1 LKCAISSTPS
11 PFYSAPY
18 ESLMESANSLRSPLK
33 KGTERPDGF
42 WHDADGKTLNV
53 SASEIE
59 RYVYCPM
66 SWRMENE
73 GIRAKG
79 KEVELGIEEHQRMHQ
94 VIVEKIEAQNAFTRN
109 IVIWSWWFAVVL
121 TLAADTAAFYF
132 VQDGLIDSEL
142 ASMIGKFLVLLALV
156 WLILAIVLLILP
168 WRKWLGW
175 NEKIL
180 ASSNDIS
187 NIESDLQP
195 LITPIELGRKGWLT
209 FGRPEALILFSAI
222 ALSLHGIALT
232 FAQNRS
238 LATFALLVVALIW
251 TLLATTRLQAA
262 LTANKRIKE
271 NDKEGGLEELGDIR
285 YSDDGDSIL
294 LEDEETGL
302 RGRPDQITK
311 IGEDL
316 IPVELKTG
324 RIPKRPHKSHRFQIL
339 AYLHLIESMTGSPP
353 PFGFLRYGT
362 ESVFSIEWNQEERD
376 KLFSVIKEIQR
387 ISVNGGAKRDHNRPG
402 KCVSCSRRE
411 ECPDKLEFIPN
422 Q

>member
-1 LKCAISSTPS
+1 
-11 PFYSAPY
+11 
-18 ESLMESANSLRSPLK
+18 MEPPTNLRSPLK
-33 KGTERPDGF
+33 QGTERSDGF
-42 WHDADGKTLNV
+42 WVDPEGKLLNV

-73 GIRAKG
+73 GISAKG
-79 KEVELGIEEHQRMHQ
+79 KEVDLGIEEHRRMHEM
-94 VIVEKIEAQNAFTRN
+94 VVEKIEAQNAFTRN

-175 NEKIL
+175 NEKLITN
-180 ASSNDIS
+180 SDDIS
-187 NIESDLQP
+187 QIESDLQP
-195 LITPIELGRKGWLT
+195 LITPLKLGEKGWLT
-209 FGRPEALILFSAI
+209 FGRLEALILFSAI

-238 LATFALLVVALIW
+238 LATFALLVLALIW

-262 LTANKRIKE
+262 LSANQRIKE
-271 NDKEGGLEELGDIR
+271 KNKEGGLEELGEIQ
-285 YSDDGDSIL
+285 YSDGGDSIL
-294 LEDEETGL
+294 LEDLETGL
-302 RGRPDQITK
+302 RGRPDQITR
-311 IGEDL
+311 IGNDL

-324 RIPKRPHKSHRFQIL
+324 KIPKKPHKSHRFQIL

-362 ESVFSIEWNQEERD
+362 ESVFSIDWNAKE
-376 KLFSVIKEIQR
+376 KANLFSVIKEIQQ
-387 ISVNGGAKRDHNRPG
+387 VTVQGGAKRDHNRPG
-402 KCVSCSRRE
+402 KCESCSRKE
-411 ECPDKLEFIPN
+411 GCPDRLEFIPN

>member
-1 LKCAISSTPS
+1 MYS
-11 PFYSAPY
+11 PQYHLSMGDT
-18 ESLMESANSLRSPLK
+18 SSLRSPLK
-33 KGTERPDGF
+33 TGTEGPDGF
-42 WHDADGKTLNV
+42 WFDSDGKILNV

-66 SWRMENE
+66 SWRLENE
-73 GIRAKG
+73 GISAKG
-79 KEVELGIEEHQRMHQ
+79 KEVEQGIEKHEQMHQ
-94 VIVEKIEAQNAFTRN
+94 IIVEKIEAQNEFTRN

-175 NEKIL
+175 NEKL
-180 ASSNDIS
+180 LSVSTNTS
-187 NIESDLQP
+187 EIENDLQP
-195 LITPIELGRKGWLT
+195 LNTPLKLGEKGWFT

-238 LATFALLVVALIW
+238 LATFALLVLALIW

-262 LTANKRIKE
+262 LTANQRIKE
-271 NDKEGGLEELGDIR
+271 KDIEAGLEELGDIR
-285 YSDDGDSIL
+285 YSDGGDSFL
-294 LEDEETGL
+294 LEDENTGL
-302 RGRPDQITK
+302 RGRPDQITR

-324 RIPKRPHKSHRFQIL
+324 KIPKKPHKSHQFQIL
-339 AYLHLIESMTGSPP
+339 AYLHLIESMTGDPP

-362 ESVFSIEWNQEERD
+362 ESVYSIEWNQKERE
-376 KLFSVIKEIQR
+376 KLFDVIKEIQQV
-387 ISVNGGAKRDHNRPG
+387 SVKGGAKRDHNRPG
-402 KCVSCSRRE
+402 KCESCSRRE
-411 ECPDKLEFIPN
+411 DCPDRLEFIPN

>member
-1 LKCAISSTPS
+1 MCD
-11 PFYSAPY
+11 FSAPTPLY
-18 ESLMESANSLRSPLK
+18 STRYHLFMEATNKLRGPIK
-33 KGTERPDGF
+33 QGTEGPEGF
-42 WHDADGKTLNV
+42 WFNPEGKILNV

-66 SWRMENE
+66 SWRLENE
-73 GIRAKG
+73 GFSAKG
-79 KEVELGIEEHQRMHQ
+79 KEVERGIEKHEQMHKI
-94 VIVEKIEAQNAFTRN
+94 IVEKIEAQNEFTRN

-132 VQDGLIDSEL
+132 VQDGLINSEL

-156 WLILAIVLLILP
+156 WLVLAIVLLMFP

-175 NEKIL
+175 DEKL
-180 ASSNDIS
+180 LSVSTNTS
-187 NIESDLQP
+187 KIENDLQVINTP
-195 LITPIELGRKGWLT
+195 LKLDEKGWFT

-238 LATFALLVVALIW
+238 IATFALLVLALVW
-251 TLLATTRLQAA
+251 TLLASTRLQAA
-262 LTANKRIKE
+262 LTANQRVKQK
-271 NDKEGGLEELGDIR
+271 DKEAGLEELGDVR
-285 YSDDGDSIL
+285 YSDGGDSIL
-294 LEDEETGL
+294 LEDEYTGL
-302 RGRPDQITK
+302 RGRPDQITR

-324 RIPKRPHKSHRFQIL
+324 KVPKKPHKSHQFQIL
-339 AYLHLIESMTGSPP
+339 AYLHLIESMTGSAP

-362 ESVFSIEWNQEERD
+362 ESVYSIEWNEKEKE
-376 KLFSVIKEIQR
+376 KLFNIIKEIQKV
-387 ISVNGGAKRDHNRPG
+387 SVLGGATRDHNRPG
-402 KCVSCSRRE
+402 KCEHCSRRE
-411 ECPDKLEFIPN
+411 DCPDRLEFTPN

>member
-1 LKCAISSTPS
+1 
-11 PFYSAPY
+11 
-18 ESLMESANSLRSPLK
+18 MEATSNLRSPLK
-33 KGTERPDGF
+33 QGTEGPEGF
-42 WHDADGKTLNV
+42 WFDPEGKILNV

-66 SWRMENE
+66 SWRLENE
-73 GIRAKG
+73 GISAKG
-79 KEVELGIEEHQRMHQ
+79 KEVQQGIKKHEQMHQ
-94 VIVEKIEAQNAFTRN
+94 IIVEKIEAQNEFTRN

-175 NEKIL
+175 NEKL
-180 ASSNDIS
+180 LSVSTNTS
-187 NIESDLQP
+187 EIENDLQP
-195 LITPIELGRKGWLT
+195 LNTPLKLGEKGWFT

-238 LATFALLVVALIW
+238 LATFALLVLALIW

-262 LTANKRIKE
+262 LTANQRIKE
-271 NDKEGGLEELGDIR
+271 KDIEAGLEELGDIR
-285 YSDDGDSIL
+285 YSDGGDSFL
-294 LEDEETGL
+294 LEDENTGL
-302 RGRPDQITK
+302 RGRPDQITR

-324 RIPKRPHKSHRFQIL
+324 KIPKKPHKSHQFQIL
-339 AYLHLIESMTGSPP
+339 AYLHLIESMTGDPP

-362 ESVFSIEWNQEERD
+362 ESVYSIEWNQKERE
-376 KLFSVIKEIQR
+376 KLFDVIKEIQQV
-387 ISVNGGAKRDHNRPG
+387 SVKGGAKRDHNRPG
-402 KCVSCSRRE
+402 KCESCSRRE
-411 ECPDKLEFIPN
+411 DCPDRLEFIPN

>member
-1 LKCAISSTPS
+1 
-11 PFYSAPY
+11 
-18 ESLMESANSLRSPLK
+18 MEATSNLRSPLK
-33 KGTERPDGF
+33 QGTEGPEGF
-42 WHDADGKTLNV
+42 WFDPEGKILNV

-66 SWRMENE
+66 SWRLENE
-73 GIRAKG
+73 GISAKG
-79 KEVELGIEEHQRMHQ
+79 KEVQQGIKKHEQMHQ
-94 VIVEKIEAQNAFTRN
+94 IIVEKIEAQNEFTRN

-132 VQDGLIDSEL
+132 VQDGLINSEL

-175 NEKIL
+175 NEKL
-180 ASSNDIS
+180 LSVSTNTS
-187 NIESDLQP
+187 EIENDLQP
-195 LITPIELGRKGWLT
+195 LNTPLKLGEKGWFT

-238 LATFALLVVALIW
+238 LATFALLVLALIW

-262 LTANKRIKE
+262 LTANQRIKE
-271 NDKEGGLEELGDIR
+271 KDIEAGLEELGDIR
-285 YSDDGDSIL
+285 YSDGGDSFL
-294 LEDEETGL
+294 LEDENTGL
-302 RGRPDQITK
+302 RGRPDQITR

-324 RIPKRPHKSHRFQIL
+324 KIPKKPHKSHQFQIL
-339 AYLHLIESMTGSPP
+339 AYLHLIESMTGDPP

-362 ESVFSIEWNQEERD
+362 ESVYSIEWNQKERE
-376 KLFSVIKEIQR
+376 KLFDVIKEIQQV
-387 ISVNGGAKRDHNRPG
+387 SVKGGAKRDHNRPG
-402 KCVSCSRRE
+402 KCESCSRRE
-411 ECPDKLEFIPN
+411 DCPDRLEFIPN

>member
-1 LKCAISSTPS
+1 
-11 PFYSAPY
+11 
-18 ESLMESANSLRSPLK
+18 MESPTNLRSPLK
-33 KGTERPDGF
+33 QGTERSDGF
-42 WHDADGKTLNV
+42 WVDSEGKVLNV

-73 GIRAKG
+73 GISAKG
-79 KEVELGIEEHQRMHQ
+79 KEVDLGIQEHQRMHEM
-94 VIVEKIEAQNAFTRN
+94 VVEKIEAQNAFTRN

-175 NEKIL
+175 NEKLITN
-180 ASSNDIS
+180 SDDFPH
-187 NIESDLQP
+187 IESDLQP
-195 LITPIELGRKGWLT
+195 LITPLKLGEKGWLT
-209 FGRPEALILFSAI
+209 FGRLEALILFSAI

-238 LATFALLVVALIW
+238 LATFALLVLALIW

-262 LTANKRIKE
+262 LSANQRIKE
-271 NDKEGGLEELGDIR
+271 KNKEGGLEELGEIQ
-285 YSDDGDSIL
+285 YSDGGDSIL
-294 LEDEETGL
+294 LEDLETGL
-302 RGRPDQITK
+302 RGRPDQITR
-311 IGEDL
+311 IGNDL

-324 RIPKRPHKSHRFQIL
+324 KIPKKPHKSHRFQIL

-362 ESVFSIEWNQEERD
+362 ESVFSIDWNAKE
-376 KLFSVIKEIQR
+376 KANLFSVIKQIQQ
-387 ISVNGGAKRDHNRPG
+387 VTVQGGAKRDHNRPG
-402 KCVSCSRRE
+402 KCESCSRKE
-411 ECPDKLEFIPN
+411 GCPDRLEFIPN

>member
-1 LKCAISSTPS
+1 
-11 PFYSAPY
+11 
-18 ESLMESANSLRSPLK
+18 MEPPTNLRNPLK
-33 KGTERPDGF
+33 QGTERSDGF
-42 WHDADGKTLNV
+42 WVDSEGKVLNV

-73 GIRAKG
+73 GISAKG
-79 KEVELGIEEHQRMHQ
+79 KEVDLGIEEHQRMHQ
-94 VIVEKIEAQNAFTRN
+94 MVVEKIEAQNAFTRN

-142 ASMIGKFLVLLALV
+142 ASMIGKYLVLLALV

-168 WRKWLGW
+168 WRKWFGW
-175 NEKIL
+175 NEKL
-180 ASSNDIS
+180 VTNSDGFSQ
-187 NIESDLQP
+187 IESDLQP
-195 LITPIELGRKGWLT
+195 LITPLKLGEKGWLT
-209 FGRPEALILFSAI
+209 FGRLEALILFSAI

-238 LATFALLVVALIW
+238 LATFALLVLALIW

-262 LTANKRIKE
+262 LSANQRLKE
-271 NDKEGGLEELGDIR
+271 KNKEGGLEELGEIQ
-285 YSDDGDSIL
+285 YSDGGDSIL
-294 LEDEETGL
+294 LEDLETGL
-302 RGRPDQITK
+302 RGRPDQITR
-311 IGEDL
+311 IGNDL

-324 RIPKRPHKSHRFQIL
+324 KIPIKPHKSHRFQIL

-362 ESVFSIEWNQEERD
+362 ESVFSIDWNTKEKEN
-376 KLFSVIKEIQR
+376 LFSVIKEIQQ
-387 ISVNGGAKRDHNRPG
+387 VTVQGGAKRDHNRPG
-402 KCVSCSRRE
+402 KCESCSRKE
-411 ECPDKLEFIPN
+411 GCPDRLEFIPN

>member
-1 LKCAISSTPS
+1 
-11 PFYSAPY
+11 
-18 ESLMESANSLRSPLK
+18 MEDTSSLRGPLK
-33 KGTERPDGF
+33 RGTEGPDGF
-42 WHDADGKTLNV
+42 WFDSKGKILNV

-66 SWRMENE
+66 SWRLENE
-73 GIRAKG
+73 GITAKG
-79 KEVELGIEEHQRMHQ
+79 KEVEQGIEKHEQMHQ
-94 VIVEKIEAQNAFTRN
+94 IIVEKIEAQNEFTRN

-132 VQDGLIDSEL
+132 VQDGTIDSEL

-175 NEKIL
+175 NEKL
-180 ASSNDIS
+180 LSTSTNTS
-187 NIESDLQP
+187 EIENDLQP
-195 LITPIELGRKGWLT
+195 LNTPLKIGEKGWFT

-238 LATFALLVVALIW
+238 LATFALLVLALIW

-262 LTANKRIKE
+262 LTANQRIKE
-271 NDKEGGLEELGDIR
+271 KDIEAGLEELGDIR
-285 YSDDGDSIL
+285 YSDGGDSFL
-294 LEDEETGL
+294 LEDENTGL
-302 RGRPDQITK
+302 RGRPDQIIR

-324 RIPKRPHKSHRFQIL
+324 KIPKKPHKSHQFQIL
-339 AYLHLIESMTGSPP
+339 AYLHLIEST
-353 PFGFLRYGT
+353 LT
-362 ESVFSIEWNQEERD
+362 
-376 KLFSVIKEIQR
+376 
-387 ISVNGGAKRDHNRPG
+387 
-402 KCVSCSRRE
+402 
-411 ECPDKLEFIPN
+411 
-422 Q
+422 

>member
-1 LKCAISSTPS
+1 MCD
-11 PFYSAPY
+11 FSAPTPLY
-18 ESLMESANSLRSPLK
+18 STRYHLFMVATNKLRGPIK
-33 KGTERPDGF
+33 QGTEGPEGF
-42 WHDADGKTLNV
+42 WFNPEGKILNV

-66 SWRMENE
+66 SWRLENE
-73 GIRAKG
+73 GFSAKG
-79 KEVELGIEEHQRMHQ
+79 IEVERGIEKHEQMHKI
-94 VIVEKIEAQNAFTRN
+94 IVEKIEAQNEFTRN

-132 VQDGLIDSEL
+132 VQDGLINSEL

-156 WLILAIVLLILP
+156 WLALAIVLLMFP

-175 NEKIL
+175 DEKL
-180 ASSNDIS
+180 LSVSTNTS
-187 NIESDLQP
+187 KIENDLQVINTP
-195 LITPIELGRKGWLT
+195 LKLDEKGWFT

-238 LATFALLVVALIW
+238 IATFALLVLALVW
-251 TLLATTRLQAA
+251 TLLASTRLQAA
-262 LTANKRIKE
+262 LTANQRVKQK
-271 NDKEGGLEELGDIR
+271 DKEAGLEELGDVR
-285 YSDDGDSIL
+285 YSDGGDSIL
-294 LEDEETGL
+294 LEDEYTGL
-302 RGRPDQITK
+302 RGRPDQITR

-324 RIPKRPHKSHRFQIL
+324 KVPKKPHKSHQFQIL
-339 AYLHLIESMTGSPP
+339 AYLHLIESMTGSAP

-362 ESVFSIEWNQEERD
+362 ESVYSIEWNEKEKE
-376 KLFSVIKEIQR
+376 KLFNIIKEIQKV
-387 ISVNGGAKRDHNRPG
+387 SVLGGATRDHNRPG
-402 KCVSCSRRE
+402 KCEHCSRRE
-411 ECPDKLEFIPN
+411 DCPDRLEFTPN

>member
-1 LKCAISSTPS
+1 
-11 PFYSAPY
+11 
-18 ESLMESANSLRSPLK
+18 MEATSNLRSPLK
-33 KGTERPDGF
+33 QGTEGPEGF
-42 WHDADGKTLNV
+42 WFDPEGKILNV

-66 SWRMENE
+66 SWRLENE
-73 GIRAKG
+73 GISAKG
-79 KEVELGIEEHQRMHQ
+79 KEVERGVEEHEQMHQ
-94 VIVEKIEAQNAFTRN
+94 IIVEKIQAQNEFTRN

-132 VQDGLIDSEL
+132 VQDGLINSEL
-142 ASMIGKFLVLLALV
+142 ASMIGKFLVLLAFV

-175 NEKIL
+175 NEKL
-180 ASSNDIS
+180 LSASTNTLE
-187 NIESDLQP
+187 IENDLQP
-195 LITPIELGRKGWLT
+195 LKTPLKLGEKGWFT

-238 LATFALLVVALIW
+238 LATFALLVLALIW

-262 LTANKRIKE
+262 LTANQRVKE
-271 NDKEGGLEELGDIR
+271 KDMEAGLEELGDIR
-285 YSDDGDSIL
+285 YSDGGDSLL
-294 LEDEETGL
+294 LEDEYTGL
-302 RGRPDQITK
+302 RGRPDQITR

-324 RIPKRPHKSHRFQIL
+324 KVPKRPHKSHRFQIL
-339 AYLHLIESMTGSPP
+339 AYLHLIESMTGSSP

-362 ESVFSIEWNQEERD
+362 ESVHSIEWNRKEKE
-376 KLFSVIKEIQR
+376 KLFNVIKEIQKV
-387 ISVNGGAKRDHNRPG
+387 SVQGGAKRDHNRPG
-402 KCVSCSRRE
+402 KCESCSRRE
-411 ECPDKLEFIPN
+411 DCPDRLEFTPN

>member
-1 LKCAISSTPS
+1 
-11 PFYSAPY
+11 
-18 ESLMESANSLRSPLK
+18 MEPPTNLRNPLK
-33 KGTERPDGF
+33 QGTERSDGF
-42 WHDADGKTLNV
+42 WVDSEGKVLNV

-73 GIRAKG
+73 GISAKG
-79 KEVELGIEEHQRMHQ
+79 KEVDLGIEEHQRMHQ
-94 VIVEKIEAQNAFTRN
+94 MVVEKIEAQNAFTRN

-142 ASMIGKFLVLLALV
+142 ASMIGKYLVLLALV

-175 NEKIL
+175 NEKLITN
-180 ASSNDIS
+180 SDDIS
-187 NIESDLQP
+187 QIESDLQP
-195 LITPIELGRKGWLT
+195 LITPLKLGEKGWLT
-209 FGRPEALILFSAI
+209 FGRLEALILFSAI

-238 LATFALLVVALIW
+238 LATFALLVLALIW

-262 LTANKRIKE
+262 LSANQRLKE
-271 NDKEGGLEELGDIR
+271 KNKEGGLEELGEIQ
-285 YSDDGDSIL
+285 YSDGGDSIL
-294 LEDEETGL
+294 LEDLETGL
-302 RGRPDQITK
+302 RGRPDQITR
-311 IGEDL
+311 IGNDL

-324 RIPKRPHKSHRFQIL
+324 KIPIKPHKSHRFQIL

-362 ESVFSIEWNQEERD
+362 ESVFSIDWNTKEKEN
-376 KLFSVIKEIQR
+376 LFSVIKEIQQ
-387 ISVNGGAKRDHNRPG
+387 VTVQGGAKRDHNRPG
-402 KCVSCSRRE
+402 KCESCSRKE
-411 ECPDKLEFIPN
+411 GCPDRLEFIPN

>member
-1 LKCAISSTPS
+1 
-11 PFYSAPY
+11 
-18 ESLMESANSLRSPLK
+18 MEAKSNLRSPLK
-33 KGTERPDGF
+33 QGTEGPEGF
-42 WHDADGKTLNV
+42 WFDPEGKILNV

-66 SWRMENE
+66 SWRLENE
-73 GIRAKG
+73 GISAKG
-79 KEVELGIEEHQRMHQ
+79 KEVERGVEEHEQMHQ
-94 VIVEKIEAQNAFTRN
+94 IIVEKIEAQNEFTRN

-132 VQDGLIDSEL
+132 VQDGLINSEL
-142 ASMIGKFLVLLALV
+142 ASMIGKFLVLLAFV

-175 NEKIL
+175 NEKL
-180 ASSNDIS
+180 LSASTNTLE
-187 NIESDLQP
+187 IENDLQP
-195 LITPIELGRKGWLT
+195 LKTPLKLGEKGWFT

-238 LATFALLVVALIW
+238 LATFALLVLALIW

-262 LTANKRIKE
+262 LTANQRVKE
-271 NDKEGGLEELGDIR
+271 KDMEAGLEELGDIR
-285 YSDDGDSIL
+285 YSDGGDSLL
-294 LEDEETGL
+294 LEDEYTGL
-302 RGRPDQITK
+302 RGRPDQITR

-324 RIPKRPHKSHRFQIL
+324 KVPKRPHKSHQFQIL

-362 ESVFSIEWNQEERD
+362 ESVHSIEWNRKQKE
-376 KLFSVIKEIQR
+376 KLFSVIKEIQKV
-387 ISVNGGAKRDHNRPG
+387 SVQGGAKRDHNRPG
-402 KCVSCSRRE
+402 KCESCSRRE
-411 ECPDKLEFIPN
+411 DCPDRLEFTPN

>member
-1 LKCAISSTPS
+1 
-11 PFYSAPY
+11 
-18 ESLMESANSLRSPLK
+18 MEPPTNLRNPLK
-33 KGTERPDGF
+33 QGTERSDGF
-42 WHDADGKTLNV
+42 WVDSEGKVLNV

-73 GIRAKG
+73 GISAKG
-79 KEVELGIEEHQRMHQ
+79 KEVDLGIEEHQRMHQ
-94 VIVEKIEAQNAFTRN
+94 MVVEKIEAQNAFTRN

-175 NEKIL
+175 NEKLIKN
-180 ASSNDIS
+180 SDDIS
-187 NIESDLQP
+187 QIESDLQP
-195 LITPIELGRKGWLT
+195 LITPLKLGEKGWLT
-209 FGRPEALILFSAI
+209 FGRLEALILFSAI

-238 LATFALLVVALIW
+238 LATFALLVLALIW

-262 LTANKRIKE
+262 LSANQRIKE
-271 NDKEGGLEELGDIR
+271 KNKEGGLEELGEIQ
-285 YSDDGDSIL
+285 YSDGGDSIL
-294 LEDEETGL
+294 LEDLETGL
-302 RGRPDQITK
+302 RGRPDQITR
-311 IGEDL
+311 IGNDL

-324 RIPKRPHKSHRFQIL
+324 KIPKIPHKSHRFQIL

-362 ESVFSIEWNQEERD
+362 ESVFSIDWNAKE
-376 KLFSVIKEIQR
+376 KANLFSVIKEIQQ
-387 ISVNGGAKRDHNRPG
+387 VTVQGGAKRDHNRPG
-402 KCVSCSRRE
+402 KCESCSRKE
-411 ECPDKLEFIPN
+411 GCPDRLEFIPN

>member
-1 LKCAISSTPS
+1 
-11 PFYSAPY
+11 
-18 ESLMESANSLRSPLK
+18 MESPTNLRSPLK
-33 KGTERPDGF
+33 QGTERSDGF
-42 WHDADGKTLNV
+42 WVDSEGKVLNV

-73 GIRAKG
+73 GISAKG
-79 KEVELGIEEHQRMHQ
+79 KEVDLGIQEHQRMHEM
-94 VIVEKIEAQNAFTRN
+94 VVEKIEAQNAFTRN

-175 NEKIL
+175 NEKL
-180 ASSNDIS
+180 VTNSDDVSQT
-187 NIESDLQP
+187 ESDLQP
-195 LITPIELGRKGWLT
+195 LITPLKLGEKGWLT
-209 FGRPEALILFSAI
+209 FGRLEALILFSAI

-238 LATFALLVVALIW
+238 LATFALLVLALIW

-262 LTANKRIKE
+262 LSANQRIKE
-271 NDKEGGLEELGDIR
+271 KNKEGGLEELGEIQ
-285 YSDDGDSIL
+285 YSDGGDSIL
-294 LEDEETGL
+294 LEDLETGL
-302 RGRPDQITK
+302 RGRPDQITR
-311 IGEDL
+311 IGNDL

-324 RIPKRPHKSHRFQIL
+324 KIPKKPHKSHRFQIL

-353 PFGFLRYGT
+353 PFGFLRYGA
-362 ESVFSIEWNQEERD
+362 ESVFSIDWNAKE
-376 KLFSVIKEIQR
+376 KANLFSVIKQIQK
-387 ISVNGGAKRDHNRPG
+387 VTVQGGAKRDHNRPG
-402 KCVSCSRRE
+402 KCESCSRKE
-411 ECPDKLEFIPN
+411 GCPDRLEFIPN

>member
-1 LKCAISSTPS
+1 
-11 PFYSAPY
+11 
-18 ESLMESANSLRSPLK
+18 MESPTNLRSPLK
-33 KGTERPDGF
+33 QGTERSDGF
-42 WHDADGKTLNV
+42 WVDSEGKVLNV

-73 GIRAKG
+73 GISAKG
-79 KEVELGIEEHQRMHQ
+79 KEVDLGIQEHQRMHEM
-94 VIVEKIEAQNAFTRN
+94 VVEKIEAQNAFTRN

-175 NEKIL
+175 NEKL
-180 ASSNDIS
+180 VTNSDDIS
-187 NIESDLQP
+187 QIESDLQP
-195 LITPIELGRKGWLT
+195 LITPLKLGEKGWLT
-209 FGRPEALILFSAI
+209 FGRLEALILFSAI

-238 LATFALLVVALIW
+238 LATFALLVLALIW

-262 LTANKRIKE
+262 LSANQRIKE
-271 NDKEGGLEELGDIR
+271 KNKEGGLEELGEIQ
-285 YSDDGDSIL
+285 YSDGGDSIL
-294 LEDEETGL
+294 LEDLETGL
-302 RGRPDQITK
+302 RGRPDQITR
-311 IGEDL
+311 IGNDL

-324 RIPKRPHKSHRFQIL
+324 KIPKKPHKSHRFQIL

-362 ESVFSIEWNQEERD
+362 ESVFSIDWNAKE
-376 KLFSVIKEIQR
+376 KANLFSVIKQIQQ
-387 ISVNGGAKRDHNRPG
+387 VTVQGGAKRDHNRPG
-402 KCVSCSRRE
+402 KCESCSRKE
-411 ECPDKLEFIPN
+411 GCPDRLEFIPN

>member
-1 LKCAISSTPS
+1 
-11 PFYSAPY
+11 
-18 ESLMESANSLRSPLK
+18 MEPPTNLRNPLK
-33 KGTERPDGF
+33 QGTERSDGF
-42 WHDADGKTLNV
+42 WVDSKGKVLNV

-73 GIRAKG
+73 GISAKG
-79 KEVELGIEEHQRMHQ
+79 KEVDLGIEEHQRMHQ
-94 VIVEKIEAQNAFTRN
+94 MVVEKIEAQNAFTRN

-142 ASMIGKFLVLLALV
+142 ASMIGKYLVLLALV

-168 WRKWLGW
+168 WRKWFGW
-175 NEKIL
+175 NEKL
-180 ASSNDIS
+180 VTNSDDIS
-187 NIESDLQP
+187 QIESDLQP
-195 LITPIELGRKGWLT
+195 LITPLKLGEKGWLT
-209 FGRPEALILFSAI
+209 FGRLEALILFSAI

-238 LATFALLVVALIW
+238 LATFALLVLALIW

-262 LTANKRIKE
+262 LSANQRIKE
-271 NDKEGGLEELGDIR
+271 KNKEGGLEELGEIQ
-285 YSDDGDSIL
+285 YSDGGDSIL
-294 LEDEETGL
+294 LEDLETGL
-302 RGRPDQITK
+302 RGRPDQITR
-311 IGEDL
+311 IGNDL

-324 RIPKRPHKSHRFQIL
+324 KIPKKPHKSHRFQIL

-362 ESVFSIEWNQEERD
+362 ESVFSIDWNAKE
-376 KLFSVIKEIQR
+376 KANLFSVIKEIQQ
-387 ISVNGGAKRDHNRPG
+387 VTVQGGAKRDHNRPG
-402 KCVSCSRRE
+402 KCESCSRKE
-411 ECPDKLEFIPN
+411 GCPDRLEFIPN

>member
-1 LKCAISSTPS
+1 
-11 PFYSAPY
+11 
-18 ESLMESANSLRSPLK
+18 MEPTTRLRSPLK
-33 KGTERPDGF
+33 QGTERSDGF
-42 WHDADGKTLNV
+42 WEDSEGKTLKV

-66 SWRMENE
+66 SWRMEIE
-73 GIRAKG
+73 GISAKG
-79 KEVELGIEEHQRMHQ
+79 KEVELGIEKHQRMHQ
-94 VIVEKIEAQNAFTRN
+94 MIVEKIEAQNAFTRN

-168 WRKWLGW
+168 WRRWLGW
-175 NEKIL
+175 NEIL
-180 ASSNDIS
+180 SSSDEDPDIE
-187 NIESDLQP
+187 NDLQP
-195 LITPIELGRKGWLT
+195 LNTPLELGEKGWLT

-222 ALSLHGIALT
+222 ALSLHGVALT

-238 LATFALLVVALIW
+238 LATFALLVLALIW

-262 LTANKRIKE
+262 LTANKRVKE
-271 NDKEGGLEELGDIR
+271 KDIEGGLEDLGEIK
-285 YSDDGDSIL
+285 YSDGGDSIL
-294 LEDEETGL
+294 LEDKKTGL
-302 RGRPDQITK
+302 RGRPDQITR

-324 RIPKRPHKSHRFQIL
+324 KIPKKPHKSHRFQIL
-339 AYLHLIESMTGSPP
+339 AYLHLIESMTKSPP

-362 ESVFSIEWNQEERD
+362 ESVFSIEWNQKEKEN
-376 KLFSVIKEIQR
+376 LFSVIKEIQQ
-387 ISVNGGAKRDHNRPG
+387 ISVEGGAKRDHNRPG
-402 KCVSCSRRE
+402 KCESCSRRQD
-411 ECPDKLEFIPN
+411 CPDRLEFIPT

>member
-1 LKCAISSTPS
+1 
-11 PFYSAPY
+11 
-18 ESLMESANSLRSPLK
+18 MEDTSSLRGPLK
-33 KGTERPDGF
+33 QGTEGPDGF
-42 WHDADGKTLNV
+42 WFDSEGKILKV

-66 SWRMENE
+66 SWRLENE
-73 GIRAKG
+73 GISAKG
-79 KEVELGIEEHQRMHQ
+79 KEVQQGIKKHEQMHQ
-94 VIVEKIEAQNAFTRN
+94 IIVEKIEAQNEFTRN

-132 VQDGLIDSEL
+132 VQDGLINSEL

-175 NEKIL
+175 NEKL
-180 ASSNDIS
+180 LSVSTNTS
-187 NIESDLQP
+187 EIENDLQP
-195 LITPIELGRKGWLT
+195 LNTPLKLGEKGWFT

-238 LATFALLVVALIW
+238 LATFALLVLALIW

-262 LTANKRIKE
+262 LTANQRIKE
-271 NDKEGGLEELGDIR
+271 KDIEAGLEELGDIR
-285 YSDDGDSIL
+285 YSDGGDSFL
-294 LEDEETGL
+294 LEDENTGL
-302 RGRPDQITK
+302 RGRPDQITR

-324 RIPKRPHKSHRFQIL
+324 KIPKKPHKSHQFQIL
-339 AYLHLIESMTGSPP
+339 AYLHLIESMTGDAP

-362 ESVFSIEWNQEERD
+362 ESVYSIEWNQKERE
-376 KLFSVIKEIQR
+376 KLFDVIKEIQQV
-387 ISVNGGAKRDHNRPG
+387 SVKGGAKRDHNRPG
-402 KCVSCSRRE
+402 KCESCSRRE
-411 ECPDKLEFIPN
+411 DCPDRLEFIPN